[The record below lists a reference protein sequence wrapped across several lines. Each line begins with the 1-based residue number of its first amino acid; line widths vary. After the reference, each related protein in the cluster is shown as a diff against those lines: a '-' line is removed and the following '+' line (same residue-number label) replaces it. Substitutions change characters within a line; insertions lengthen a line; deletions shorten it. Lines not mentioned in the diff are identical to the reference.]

1 MIYTFIAEHCS
12 DLPVSVCCRV
22 MKVSTS
28 GYYQRLRVPVTP
40 AERAEAERANEVH
53 DIWKMSRHSYG
64 MPRIRDELRLGR
76 GEGCSRTTVAHLMRT
91 CGAVGIHYPK
101 RGGCTRPGDGD
112 VSDDLV
118 NRAFDPEGPDR
129 LWVMD
134 VTEHRTL
141 TGKVYLAIVLDAWSR
156 MVVGWSIA
164 DHMRAELVADAVQMA
179 VWRRRPPKDQT
190 VAHSDHGGQ
199 YTSWLFGTR
208 LRAAGLLGSMG
219 TVGDCFDNSVAEAF
233 FSGLQRELLDQHQWA
248 TREDLALAMFDWIE
262 TWYNPRRRHSYNGG
276 YSPADFEQLNTPAAH
291 AA

>member
-28 GYYQRLRVPVTP
+28 GYYQRLREPVTT
-40 AERAEAERANEVH
+40 AERAEAHRANEVH

-64 MPRIRDELRLGR
+64 MPRIRDEFRLGR
-76 GEGCSRTTVAHLMRT
+76 GQGCSRTTVARLMNT
-91 CGAVGIHYPK
+91 CGAVGIHYK
-101 RGGCTRPGDGD
+101 RRGGCTRPGDGD

-118 NRAFDPEGPDR
+118 NRAFDPDRPDR

-134 VTEHRTL
+134 VTEHRTG
-141 TGKVYLAIVLDAWSR
+141 TGKVYLAVVVDAWSR

-190 VAHSDHGGQ
+190 VAHSDHGGA
-199 YTSWLFGTR
+199 YTSWLFGTW
-208 LRAAGLLGSMG
+208 LRNAGLLGSMG

-233 FSGLQRELLDQHQWA
+233 FSSLQRELLDQHQWD

-276 YSPADFEQLNTPAAH
+276 YSPADYEQLNTPVAH

>member
-1 MIYTFIAEHCS
+1 M
-12 DLPVSVCCRV
+12 
-22 MKVSTS
+22 
-28 GYYQRLRVPVTP
+28 
-40 AERAEAERANEVH
+40 
-53 DIWKMSRHSYG
+53 
-64 MPRIRDELRLGR
+64 
-76 GEGCSRTTVAHLMRT
+76 
-91 CGAVGIHYPK
+91 
-101 RGGCTRPGDGD
+101 
-112 VSDDLV
+112 SDDLV

-134 VTEHRTL
+134 VTEHRTG
-141 TGKVYLAIVLDAWSR
+141 TGKVYLAVVVDAWSR

-190 VAHSDHGGQ
+190 MAHSDHGGA

-208 LRAAGLLGSMG
+208 LRNAGLLGSMG

-233 FSGLQRELLDQHQWA
+233 FSSLQRELLDQHQWH

-262 TWYNPRRRHSYNGG
+262 TWYNPRRRHSYNSG
-276 YSPADFEQLNTPAAH
+276 YSPADYERLNTPVAH